1 MASSTSTIPA
11 TVIPGVV
18 FTSLGVQTTARVGA
32 TYVPPYAAT
41 TYSRVA
47 NPASTTTYNNPN
59 PTTPAFLDDYDWIN
73 SYLTIHKMSVI
84 TYRYAYLLWIIIAFG
99 AIVFSVLHLTGERGG
114 AFGARW
120 AKWAVRR
127 RTWRKKSTLAAIRKS
142 NQPHKQP
149 FSLPS
154 NAQILSLVF
163 LFVVP
168 AILCTVGPDYIAP
181 GTKLWDFTHN
191 LTKRHLPA
199 ESFQWDLDLL
209 YKRGAPIASTPTTR
223 QPDFT
228 IQKEWWTA
236 GGRTGIIA
244 FSLFPLVILFSLKAP
259 PFAIFAIPFTIQIH
273 FDKLARL
280 HRWTGRLIWFI
291 TTIHVV
297 TWGIQLFIDE
307 RHGHKGIAW
316 KFVWVYNKF
325 IFGVIAYIALTVLTI
340 ASMGPVRKRFYEFFY
355 ISHIIT
361 VPTTLVF
368 SALHF
373 PPIWWW
379 CWAPLF
385 LWILE
390 RSFRMAHFLYL
401 NGIIG
406 LNMGPAKKSKF
417 TYPEDDPAILEKP
430 YTAGLLA
437 LRPST
442 PRRTTAATP
451 KHEAWEMSE
460 VTRNPKSIDGPQES
474 GNTNVGKERVLSG
487 ESIASITESIVS
499 LYEADETDQHSSS
512 RARARARAARL
523 RKTGDSLPVSSH
535 RDSAT
540 TAAGGA
546 DDNGAGEW
554 SPGTAVDRRA
564 SDAKRYSAWSN
575 GGGVNR
581 ALLGHHAN
589 TPGSTSVVLPP
600 MNANMQRSLAHLMF
614 PSMHPLPSILNTNSA
629 AQLSKLPPP
638 GYAKAILLPGR
649 TIRMSLITARRFTWS
664 PGQHVLLTIPEIS
677 RFSSHPFTVASVSDT
692 AIAGSHGR
700 EMVLVIRAKKG
711 FTKQLWDEV
720 RKRSGMSKNSSETS
734 VDDKKKSSSGH
745 SSLKGDYFDPEHG
758 EKSQQQLSGAVFRA
772 YVDGPFGSSVRAHWG
787 SHSSVVIICGGS
799 GVSFGTSILEYLCL
813 CLSGRDGRSLGG
825 KSGGVGKDSFVTRRV
840 RFVWLVREY
849 SHMQWCAPILRRC
862 IEMMPNPNV
871 LQVEIFVTN
880 FNDKSGHD
888 FQSVYSHGDHPGSH
902 MDDPLA
908 PPVPR
913 FAREG
918 KLERRMSLSSEEGSD
933 SGMSTTSSADL
944 NYPGGGRGG
953 SSKSVEDS
961 DDGHVLDLTNFDG
974 DDDTYVPGEKNL
986 SLKLR
991 KEGRLRRAKSKK
1003 VAVAVQA
1010 KADLEKKAAA
1020 LAAGEVDQPTAR
1032 VVPPSAYKS
1041 PAKAKNWDPTDVL
1054 LSPTQRAA
1062 NIPADGFE
1070 SHSGLNTPAAKWGS
1084 ATPRTITPRL
1094 EDGPLSPTHGAFSPI
1109 PTHARNLSSMD
1120 ANRSS
1125 VADSFADRVHSPGPY
1140 DHTFD
1145 SKTLGES
1152 ESTRHLMPHTY
1163 ADISTP
1169 TTPGTRIDDVPLDMD
1184 DEELD
1189 DLAVV
1194 SETARPGK
1202 PKLDKILH
1210 DEVER
1215 AKGAVAV
1222 ACCGPTS
1229 LNALTRKVVSS
1240 LIDPDRIQR
1249 GDLRGLVTLVS
1260 EDFEW

>member
-1 MASSTSTIPA
+1 MASTTSTIPI
-11 TVIPGVV
+11 TNIPGVT
-18 FTSLGVQTTARVGA
+18 FTSLAVKTTAAVGA

-47 NPASTTTYNNPN
+47 NPASTTTYRNPN

-99 AIVFSVLHLTGERGG
+99 AVVFSVLHLTGERGG

-127 RTWRKKSTLAAIRKS
+127 RTWRKKSTLAAIKKS

-181 GTKLWDFTHN
+181 GTKLWDLTHN
-191 LTKRHLPA
+191 LTRRHLPA
-199 ESFQWDLDLL
+199 EPLEWDLDLL
-209 YKRGAPIASTPTTR
+209 VKRAPIASTPTTR

-244 FSLFPLVILFSLKAP
+244 FALFPLVILFSLKAP

-297 TWGIQLFIDE
+297 TWGIQLFLDE
-307 RHGHKGIAW
+307 RHGHKGMAW

-325 IFGVIAYIALTVLTI
+325 IFGIIAYVALTILTI
-340 ASMGPVRKRFYEFFY
+340 ASMGFVRKRAYEFFY

-390 RSFRMAHFLYL
+390 RTWRMAHFLYL

-406 LNMGPAKKSKF
+406 LNMGPAKKSSF
-417 TYPEDDPAILEKP
+417 AYPEDDPAITEKP
-430 YTAGLLA
+430 YTSGLLA
-437 LRPST
+437 LRANT
-442 PRRTTAATP
+442 PRRAAAALTP

-460 VTRNPKSIDGPQES
+460 VRNPKSADGHHQQQDS
-474 GNTNVGKERVLSG
+474 GNGVNVVVGKERVTS
-487 ESIASITESIVS
+487 EDSI
-499 LYEADETDQHSSS
+499 
-512 RARARARAARL
+512 
-523 RKTGDSLPVSSH
+523 PVSSN
-535 RDSAT
+535 RDSGVTAAAGEKDEH
-540 TAAGGA
+540 AAGGA
-546 DDNGAGEW
+546 GGEW
-554 SPGTAVDRRA
+554 SPGTAVDHHRP
-564 SDAKRYSAWSN
+564 SDTKRFSAWSN
-575 GGGVNR
+575 TGSTAKVP
-581 ALLGHHAN
+581 LLGNHQN
-589 TPGSTSVVLPP
+589 SGSVAFLPP
-600 MNANMQRSLAHLMF
+600 MNSNMQRSLAHLTF
-614 PSMHPLPSILNTNSA
+614 PSMHPLPSILNQNSA
-629 AQLSKLPPP
+629 SQLSKLPPP
-638 GYAKAILLPGR
+638 GFAKAILLPGR

-711 FTKQLWDEV
+711 FTKQLWDEI
-720 RKRSGMSKNSSETS
+720 RRRSGISKNGSTTS
-734 VDDKKKSSSGH
+734 LVDKSKSSSGH
-745 SSLKGDYFDPEHG
+745 SSLKGGYFDPENG
-758 EKSQQQLSGAVFRA
+758 EKQHPCAGVVFRA

-799 GVSFGTSILEYLCL
+799 GVSFGTAILEYLCL

-880 FNDKSGHD
+880 FNDKSL
-888 FQSVYSHGDHPGSH
+888 QSAYSLNDHSGTN

-908 PPVPR
+908 PPTPR

-918 KLERRMSLSSEEGSD
+918 KSERRMSVSSEESD
-933 SGMSTTSSADL
+933 GNMSSTSSAEL

-961 DDGHVLDLTNFDG
+961 DDGHILDLTNFDG
-974 DDDTYVPGEKNL
+974 DDDTYAPGEKNL

-991 KEGRLRRAKSKK
+991 KEGKFRRAKSKK
-1003 VAVAVQA
+1003 VAAAVQA
-1010 KADLEKKAAA
+1010 KAALDKKAAA
-1020 LAAGEVDQPTAR
+1020 LAAGGTEQPAAKI
-1032 VVPPSAYKS
+1032 VPPSAYKS
-1041 PAKAKNWDPTDVL
+1041 PAKARNYDPTEVL
-1054 LSPTQRAA
+1054 LSPSQRTS
-1062 NIPADGFE
+1062 NLPADGFE
-1070 SHSGLNTPAAKWGS
+1070 SHSALTTPAPKWGS
-1084 ATPRTITPRL
+1084 STPRTITPRL
-1094 EDGPLSPTHGAFSPI
+1094 EDGPGSPPPQGPLSPI

-1125 VADSFADRVHSPGPY
+1125 VADSLLDRLPSPGPY
-1140 DHTFD
+1140 DPSYDTR
-1145 SKTLGES
+1145 TLGGAES
-1152 ESTRHLMPHTY
+1152 MRHLMPHQPY
-1163 ADISTP
+1163 VDISNP
-1169 TTPGTRIDDVPLDMD
+1169 TTPGSGLAGVDDVPLDL
-1184 DEELD
+1184 DEEELE

-1240 LIDPDRIQR
+1240 LIDPERIQR
-1249 GDLRGLVTLVS
+1249 GDLRGLITLVS

>member
-1 MASSTSTIPA
+1 MASTTATIPL
-11 TVIPGVV
+11 TVIPGVT
-18 FTSLGVQTTARVGA
+18 FTSLGVHTTAAVGA

-41 TYSRVA
+41 TYSRA
-47 NPASTTTYNNPN
+47 YNPATTTTYRNPN

-99 AIVFSVLHLTGERGG
+99 AVVFSVLHLTGERGG
-114 AFGARW
+114 ALGARW

-127 RTWRKKSTLAAIRKS
+127 RTWRKKSTLAAIKKS
-142 NQPHKQP
+142 NQPHRQP
-149 FSLPS
+149 WSLPS

-191 LTKRHLPA
+191 LTRRHLPA
-199 ESFQWDLDLL
+199 EPLDWDLDLL
-209 YKRGAPIASTPTTR
+209 NKRAPIASTPTTR

-291 TTIHVV
+291 TTVHVL
-297 TWGIQLFIDE
+297 TWGIQLFIDQ
-307 RHGHKGIAW
+307 RHGHKGMAW

-325 IFGVIAYIALTVLTI
+325 IFGCIAYLAMTVLTI
-340 ASMGPVRKRFYEFFY
+340 ASLGPVRKRAYEFFY
-355 ISHIIT
+355 ITHIIT

-390 RSFRMAHFLYL
+390 RSWRMAHFLYL

-406 LNMGPAKKSKF
+406 VNMGPAKKSDF
-417 TYPEDDPAILEKP
+417 AYPEDDPPITEKP

-437 LRPST
+437 LRSGT
-442 PRRTTAATP
+442 PRRATAAPATP

-460 VTRNPKSIDGPQES
+460 VSRNPKSTDGHHQQQDS
-474 GNTNVGKERVLSG
+474 GNVNVGKERVTSG
-487 ESIASITESIVS
+487 ESVGSVTESIVS
-499 LYEADETDQHSSS
+499 MYEAGDTDQHPSSHPS
-512 RARARARAARL
+512 RHARNARARAWAARL
-523 RKTGDSLPVSSH
+523 RHTGDAS
-535 RDSAT
+535 DAGAT
-540 TAAGGA
+540 AAAGGQ
-546 DDNGAGEW
+546 DDNAGQGEW
-554 SPGTAVDRRA
+554 SPGTAVDHNRQSA
-564 SDAKRYSAWSN
+564 GDAKRFSAWSN
-575 GGGVNR
+575 TGSTR
-581 ALLGHHAN
+581 PLLGNHQN
-589 TPGSTSVVLPP
+589 SGSLSILPP
-600 MNANMQRSLAHLMF
+600 MNSNMQRSLAHLAF
-614 PSMHPLPSILNTNSA
+614 PSMHPLPSILNQNSA
-629 AQLSKLPPP
+629 SQLSKLPPP
-638 GYAKAILLPGR
+638 GFAKAILLPGR

-677 RFSSHPFTVASVSDT
+677 RFQSHPFTVASVSDT

-711 FTKQLWDEV
+711 FTKQLWDEI
-720 RKRSGMSKNSSETS
+720 RRRSGIGKNGSSTS
-734 VDDKKKSSSGH
+734 LVDKKSKGSSDH
-745 SSLKGDYFDPEHG
+745 SSPKGGYFDPENG
-758 EKSQQQLSGAVFRA
+758 EKQHPCAGVIFRA

-799 GVSFGTSILEYLCL
+799 GVSFGTAILEYLCL

-880 FNDKSGHD
+880 FNDKPGQD
-888 FQSVYSHGDHPGSH
+888 LPSVYSFGDHSGTH

-918 KLERRMSLSSEEGSD
+918 KLERRMSASSEESD
-933 SGMSTTSSADL
+933 GNMSSTSSADL
-944 NYPGGGRGG
+944 NYPGGGRAG

-974 DDDTYVPGEKNL
+974 DDDTYAPGEKNL

-991 KEGRLRRAKSKK
+991 KEGRMRRAKSKK
-1003 VAVAVQA
+1003 VAVAAQA
-1010 KADLEKKAAA
+1010 KAALDKKAAA
-1020 LAAGEVDQPTAR
+1020 LAAVAESEQSSAKI
-1032 VVPPSAYKS
+1032 VPPSA
-1041 PAKAKNWDPTDVL
+1041 
-1054 LSPTQRAA
+1054 
-1062 NIPADGFE
+1062 
-1070 SHSGLNTPAAKWGS
+1070 
-1084 ATPRTITPRL
+1084 
-1094 EDGPLSPTHGAFSPI
+1094 
-1109 PTHARNLSSMD
+1109 MD

-1125 VADSFADRVHSPGPY
+1125 VADSLLDRLASPSPY
-1140 DHTFD
+1140 DDT
-1145 SKTLGES
+1145 KTLGGS
-1152 ESTRHLMPHTY
+1152 ESMRHLMPHQPY
-1163 ADISTP
+1163 IDVSTP
-1169 TTPGTRIDDVPLDMD
+1169 TTPGSGLAGGDDVALDMD
-1184 DEELD
+1184 EEELE

-1202 PKLDKILH
+1202 PKLDKILR

-1240 LIDPDRIQR
+1240 LIDPERIQR